1 MVLNYLSPKTLL
13 LYGILD
19 LYSDFTIDSDS
30 LMVSKTVE
38 IAYNLS
44 DIEQKITQIEAEMA
58 AIDEEED
65 VDEEV
70 KMLRRGDLMEVLE
83 VLTVIKDKLN
93 G

>member
-1 MVLNYLSPKTLL
+1 MVLNHLSTKTLL

-44 DIEQKITQIEAEMA
+44 DIDQKITQIETEIAD
-58 AIDEEED
+58 IDEEE

-70 KMLRRGDLMEVLE
+70 KMLRRDDLMEVLE

>member
-1 MVLNYLSPKTLL
+1 MVLNHLSSKTLL

-19 LYSDFTIDSDS
+19 LYSDFTVDSDR

-44 DIEQKITQIEAEMA
+44 DIDQKITQIETEIAD
-58 AIDEEED
+58 IDEEE

-70 KMLRRGDLMEVLE
+70 KMLRRDDLMEVLE

>member
-1 MVLNYLSPKTLL
+1 MVLNHLSTKTLL

-44 DIEQKITQIEAEMA
+44 DIDQKITQIETEIAG
-58 AIDEEED
+58 IDEEE

-70 KMLRRGDLMEVLE
+70 KMLRRDDLMEVLE

>member
-1 MVLNYLSPKTLL
+1 MVLNHLSPKTLL

-19 LYSDFTIDSDS
+19 LYSDFTVDSDS

-44 DIEQKITQIEAEMA
+44 DIDQKITQIETEIAD
-58 AIDEEED
+58 IDEEE

-70 KMLRRGDLMEVLE
+70 KMLRRDDLMEVLE
-83 VLTVIKDKLN
+83 VLTVIKDKLD

>member
-1 MVLNYLSPKTLL
+1 MVLNHLSSKTLL

-19 LYSDFTIDSDS
+19 LYSDFTVDSDS
-30 LMVSKTVE
+30 LMVNKTVE

-44 DIEQKITQIEAEMA
+44 DIEAKITQIETEIAD
-58 AIDEEED
+58 IDEEEI
-65 VDEEV
+65 DEEV
-70 KMLRRGDLMEVLE
+70 KMHRREDLMEVLE

>member
-1 MVLNYLSPKTLL
+1 MVLNHLSSKTLL

-19 LYSDFTIDSDS
+19 LYSDFTVDSDS

-44 DIEQKITQIEAEMA
+44 DIDQKITQIETEIAG
-58 AIDEEED
+58 IDEEE

-70 KMLRRGDLMEVLE
+70 KMLRRDDLMEVLE

>member
-1 MVLNYLSPKTLL
+1 MVLNHLSSKTLL

-19 LYSDFTIDSDS
+19 LYTDFTVDSDS
-30 LMVSKTVE
+30 LMVNKTVE

-44 DIEQKITQIEAEMA
+44 DIEAKITQIETEIAD
-58 AIDEEED
+58 IDEEEI
-65 VDEEV
+65 DEEV
-70 KMLRRGDLMEVLE
+70 KMHRREDLMEVLE

>member
-1 MVLNYLSPKTLL
+1 MVLNHLSSKTLL

-19 LYSDFTIDSDS
+19 LYSDFTVDSDS

-44 DIEQKITQIEAEMA
+44 DIDQKITQIETEIAD
-58 AIDEEED
+58 IDEEE

-70 KMLRRGDLMEVLE
+70 KMLRRDDLMEVLE
-83 VLTVIKDKLN
+83 VLTVIKDKLD

>member
-1 MVLNYLSPKTLL
+1 MVLNHLSTKTLL

-19 LYSDFTIDSDS
+19 LYSDFTVDSDS

-44 DIEQKITQIEAEMA
+44 DIDQKITQIETEIAG
-58 AIDEEED
+58 IDEEE

-70 KMLRRGDLMEVLE
+70 KMLRRDDLMEVLE

>member
-1 MVLNYLSPKTLL
+1 MVLNHLSSKTLL

-19 LYSDFTIDSDS
+19 LYSDFTVDSDS

-44 DIEQKITQIEAEMA
+44 DIDQKITQIETEIAD
-58 AIDEEED
+58 IDEEE

-70 KMLRRGDLMEVLE
+70 KMLRRDDLMEVLE

>member
-1 MVLNYLSPKTLL
+1 MVLNHLSSKTLL

-44 DIEQKITQIEAEMA
+44 DIDQKITQIETEIAG
-58 AIDEEED
+58 IDEEE

-70 KMLRRGDLMEVLE
+70 KMLRRDDLMEVLE

>member
-19 LYSDFTIDSDS
+19 LYGDFTVDSDS

-38 IAYNLS
+38 IAYNLG
-44 DIEQKITQIEAEMA
+44 DIEQKIAQIEAEMT

-70 KMLRRGDLMEVLE
+70 KMHRRDDLMEVLE